1 MAAAINGITGNY
13 YDGIPV
19 IQPAKGREKVQQEFM
34 ALYYKEI
41 LKQAFKTPD
50 FGLDKENA
58 SFFQTFGKDLL
69 VEQLAME
76 LARSKAFSAQDIF
89 PSTFKKDADQ

>member
-1 MAAAINGITGNY
+1 MVEAINGITGNY

-50 FGLDKENA
+50 LGLDKENA
-58 SFFQTFGKDLL
+58 SFSQTFGKDIL
-69 VEQLAME
+69 VEQMAME
-76 LARSKAFSAQDIF
+76 LARSKAYSAQNIF
-89 PSTFKKDADQ
+89 PSTFKKDDPQ